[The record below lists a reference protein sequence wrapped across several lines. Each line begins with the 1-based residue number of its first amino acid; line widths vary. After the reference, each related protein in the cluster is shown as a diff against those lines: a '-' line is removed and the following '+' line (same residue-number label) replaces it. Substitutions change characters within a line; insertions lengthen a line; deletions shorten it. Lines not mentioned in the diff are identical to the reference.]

1 MRRNARGLGLLTESQ
16 GKTVRILNL
25 NSGLF
30 FGVLNLE
37 VTSDCSVRHTGI
49 RVVAR
54 MAKEFRFRNKPATK
68 DLDDPLARVKVNN
81 KD

>member
-1 MRRNARGLGLLTESQ
+1 MSVAGAAASGFL
-16 GKTVRILNL
+16 IL

-68 DLDDPLARVKVNN
+68 DLDDPLSRARVKVNN

>member
-1 MRRNARGLGLLTESQ
+1 MSVAGAAASGFL
-16 GKTVRILNL
+16 IL

-54 MAKEFRFRNKPATK
+54 MAREFRFRNKFATRN
-68 DLDDPLARVKVNN
+68 LGDPRARVEVTV
-81 KD
+81 